1 VHGNRTI
8 FQQPPPEN
16 PMKTDRSAELFTQ
29 AKTLIPGGVNSPVR
43 ACRSVGCDPLFVA
56 KASGCTITDVDG
68 NTFIDFVG
76 SWGPMI
82 LGHAHP
88 EVVEAIRRTALDG
101 TSFGA
106 PSPLEVELAAQ
117 VCAAVPSIEKVRFV
131 NSGTEATM
139 SAIRLARGYTGRKM
153 VVKFDGCYHGHADSF
168 LVKAGSGVITLG
180 IPGSP
185 GVPDDIVRN
194 TVSIP
199 YNNPATLEQTLRDPD
214 LDIACVIVE
223 PVAGNMGVV
232 APAPDFLR
240 KLRELTREL
249 GVVLI
254 FDEVI
259 TGFRLALGGAQERF
273 GIVPDLTCLGKIIGG
288 GLPVGAYGGKRE
300 LMELIAPDGPVYQA
314 GTLSGNPLAMAAGL
328 AMLQV
333 VQRPG
338 FYADLEAKSDWFGAE
353 MANIAAGSP
362 VPVVLNRVGSMM
374 TCFFTPDPVTDF
386 ESALRA
392 DTVLYGKHYR
402 QMLAGGVWL
411 APSQFEAA
419 FLSAA
424 HDRQHLEK
432 ALNLTE
438 SSFKKLM
445 D

>member
-1 VHGNRTI
+1 
-8 FQQPPPEN
+8 
-16 PMKTDRSAELFTQ
+16 MKTEASAQLFAQ
-29 AKTLIPGGVNSPVR
+29 AKACIPGGVNSPVR
-43 ACRSVGCDPLFVA
+43 ACRAVGCDPLFVA
-56 KASGCTITDVDG
+56 RAEGCTITDVDG
-68 NTFIDFVG
+68 NTFLDFVG

-88 EVVEAIRRTALDG
+88 EVLDAIRRTAQDG

-117 VCAAVPSIEKVRFV
+117 VCAAVSSIDLVRFV

-139 SAIRLARGYTGRKM
+139 SAIRLARGYTGRKV

-194 TVSIP
+194 TLSIP
-199 YNNPATLEQTLRDPD
+199 YNDVAVLERTLRDPS

-232 APAPDFLR
+232 PPQPGFLHA
-240 KLRELTREL
+240 LRDLTRER
-249 GVVLI
+249 GIVLI

-273 GIVPDLTCLGKIIGG
+273 GILPDLTCLGKIIGG

-300 LMELIAPDGPVYQA
+300 IMSQVAPDGPVYQA

-328 AMLQV
+328 AMLRV
-333 VQRPG
+333 VRRPG
-338 FYADLEAKSDWFGAE
+338 FYEELEEKSAWFGAE
-353 MANIAAGSP
+353 LEKIAARSP
-362 VPVVLNRVGSMM
+362 VPVTLNRVGSML
-374 TCFFTPDPVTDF
+374 TCFFAADPVVDYA
-386 ESALRA
+386 SALRA
-392 DTVLYGKHYR
+392 DTARYGQHYR
-402 QMLAGGVWL
+402 QMLAGGIWL

-419 FLSAA
+419 FVSGA
-424 HDRQHLEK
+424 HSRQHLQH
-432 ALNLTE
+432 ALDIIK
-438 SSFKKLM
+438 SSFKRLL